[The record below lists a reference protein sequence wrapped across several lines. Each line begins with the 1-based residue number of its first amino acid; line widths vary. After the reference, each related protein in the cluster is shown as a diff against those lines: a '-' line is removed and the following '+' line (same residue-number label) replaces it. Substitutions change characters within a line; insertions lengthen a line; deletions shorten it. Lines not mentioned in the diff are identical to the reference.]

1 VEGRP
6 EVMVAL
12 AEGLALLRALL
23 AAAEAAISRVNL
35 SRAREL
41 AQSGPAG
48 RAVLSLK
55 VDRELRLGVGSVV
68 SEALLLGCALCAAFA
83 PEEQTHHRALVSA
96 ATGLGAAGLAVLL
109 ELVLRS
115 FAQARP
121 EAWAIRLARPL
132 FLIARAVRPVWE
144 LFTRLIGRLTG
155 PLGGQRPQRAEPMP
169 SLEDLEAHLSAQAA
183 RGQTGPTDPLLLR
196 SLLEFSEKTAREV
209 MVPRTR
215 VVGLEINAPTSEIVR
230 LVSEEG
236 HTRLPVY
243 RETLDDLLGFLH
255 SRDLVPLLANPE
267 LIVLQDLVR
276 APFFVPWAKRI
287 GAVLREMQ
295 RRSCHIAAVVDEYG
309 GVMGVI
315 TVEDILAEIVGE
327 FGDETAAGDSEEG
340 PEIERLV
347 DGSALVK
354 ASLGRADFAKAF
366 GVELSGNEAE
376 TLGGWL
382 NAKHGAIPEIGE
394 RFYLGGFVLTVF
406 DRSPS
411 RVKRIRVS
419 RPRGSVVV
427 PLGAGGAGPLA
438 SGARR
443 R

>member
-1 VEGRP
+1 VETRP
-6 EVMVAL
+6 EVLVSL

-23 AAAEAAISRVNL
+23 SAGEAAVARVPL
-35 SRAREL
+35 SRARTL
-41 AQSGPAG
+41 AEAG
-48 RAVLSLK
+48 RAGRSILALK
-55 VDRELRLGVGSVV
+55 LDRELALGVGRVV
-68 SEALLLGCALCAAFA
+68 SEGLLLGCALSAALA
-83 PEEQTHHRALVSA
+83 PARGTHLRALVSVGA
-96 ATGLGAAGLAVLL
+96 ALGSAGLAVLL

-115 FAQARP
+115 FAQGHP
-121 EAWAIRLARPL
+121 EPWALRLATPL
-132 FLIARAVRPVWE
+132 RLILGLVYPVWG
-144 LFTRLIGRLTG
+144 FVTRILGNLTG
-155 PLGGQRPQRAEPMP
+155 PLGGQRPERSDPMP
-169 SLEDLEAHLSAQAA
+169 SLEELEAHLSAQAA
-183 RGQTGPTDPLLLR
+183 RGQPAATDPLLLR

-215 VVGLEINAPTSEIVR
+215 VVALEINAPTSEIIR

-255 SRDLVPLLANPE
+255 SRDLVPLLANPQ
-267 LIVLQDLVR
+267 LIVLEDLVR

-295 RRSCHIAAVVDEYG
+295 RRSAHIAAVVDEYG

-327 FGDETAAGDSEEG
+327 FGDETTAGDPEDG
-340 PEIERLV
+340 PEIERMA

-354 ASLGRADFAKAF
+354 ASVSRDAFAKAF
-366 GVELSGNEAE
+366 GVALGGNDAE

-394 RFYLGGFVLTVF
+394 RFLVSGLVLTVF
-406 DRSPS
+406 DRTPS
-411 RVKRIRVS
+411 RVKRIRVT
-419 RPRGSVVV
+419 RPRGHVA
-427 PLGAGGAGPLA
+427 PLSAGSPRAPTH
-438 SGARR
+438 RR
-443 R
+443 A

>member
-1 VEGRP
+1 
-6 EVMVAL
+6 MVAL

-23 AAAEAAISRVNL
+23 ASAEAAIGRISL
-35 SRAREL
+35 SRARAL
-41 AQSGPAG
+41 AEASTAG
-48 RAVLSLK
+48 RAVLALK

-68 SEALLLGCALCAAFA
+68 SELLLLGCALCAALA
-83 PEEQTHHRALVSA
+83 PQDQTQHRDLVSA

-115 FAQARP
+115 FAQGRP
-121 EAWAIRLARPL
+121 EPWALRLASPL
-132 FLIARAVRPVWE
+132 LVILRVVLPVWE
-144 LFTRLIGRLTG
+144 IFTRMLGRLTG
-155 PLGGQRPQRAEPMP
+155 PLGGQRPQRADAMP

-183 RGQTGPTDPLLLR
+183 RGQPGSTDPLLLR

-215 VVGLEINAPTSEIVR
+215 VVGLEINAPTSEVVR

-255 SRDLVPLLANPE
+255 SRDLVPLLVNPE

-327 FGDETAAGDSEEG
+327 FGDESAAGDSEEG

-354 ASLGRADFAKAF
+354 ASLARDDFAKAF
-366 GVELSGNEAE
+366 GVELSGNESE

-394 RFYLGGFVLTVF
+394 RFHLGGLVLTVF

-411 RVKRIRVS
+411 RVKRIRVA

-427 PLGAGGAGPLA
+427 PLGTGSGGTLA
-438 SGARR
+438 SGSRR

>member
-1 VEGRP
+1 
-6 EVMVAL
+6 
-12 AEGLALLRALL
+12 
-23 AAAEAAISRVNL
+23 
-35 SRAREL
+35 
-41 AQSGPAG
+41 
-48 RAVLSLK
+48 
-55 VDRELRLGVGSVV
+55 
-68 SEALLLGCALCAAFA
+68 
-83 PEEQTHHRALVSA
+83 
-96 ATGLGAAGLAVLL
+96 VLL

-115 FAQARP
+115 FAQGRP
-121 EAWAIRLARPL
+121 EPWALRLSSPL
-132 FLIARAVRPVWE
+132 LLILRLVRPVWD
-144 LFTRLIGRLTG
+144 LLTQLIGRLTAL
-155 PLGGQRPQRAEPMP
+155 LGGRRPQRADPMP

-183 RGQTGPTDPLLLR
+183 RGQAGSTDPLLLR

-255 SRDLVPLLANPE
+255 SRDLVPLLVNPE

-295 RRSCHIAAVVDEYG
+295 RRGGHIAAVVDEYG

-327 FGDETAAGDSEEG
+327 FGDESTAGDSEEG

-354 ASLGRADFAKAF
+354 ASLARDDFAKAF
-366 GVELSGNEAE
+366 GVELAGNESE

-394 RFYLGGFVLTVF
+394 RFYLGGLVLTVF

-411 RVKRIRVS
+411 RVKRIRVA

-427 PLGAGGAGPLA
+427 PLGAGSGGTLA
-438 SGARR
+438 SGGRR

>member
-1 VEGRP
+1 
-6 EVMVAL
+6 MVAL
-12 AEGLALLRALL
+12 AEGLALVRALL
-23 AAAEAAISRVNL
+23 ASAEAAIGRVTL
-35 SRAREL
+35 SRARAL
-41 AQSGPAG
+41 AETSPAG
-48 RAVLSLK
+48 RSILTLK
-55 VDRELRLGVGSVV
+55 VDRELRLGVGSVT
-68 SEALLLGCALCAAFA
+68 SELLLLGCALCAALA
-83 PEEQTHHRALVSA
+83 PDGQTRHLALVSA
-96 ATGLGAAGLAVLL
+96 ATGLGAAGLAVFL
-109 ELVLRS
+109 ELLLRS
-115 FAQARP
+115 FAQGRP
-121 EAWAIRLARPL
+121 EPWALRLASPML
-132 FLIARAVRPVWE
+132 LILRVVRPV
-144 LFTRLIGRLTG
+144 LDLVTRLIGRLTG
-155 PLGGQRPQRAEPMP
+155 LLGGQRPQRADPMP

-183 RGQTGPTDPLLLR
+183 RGQAGSTDPLLLR

-327 FGDETAAGDSEEG
+327 FGDETTAGDSEEG

-354 ASLGRADFAKAF
+354 ASLARDDFAKAF
-366 GVELSGNEAE
+366 GVELTGNETE

-394 RFYLGGFVLTVF
+394 RFYLGGLVLTVF

-411 RVKRIRVS
+411 RVKRIRVA
-419 RPRGSVVV
+419 RPRGNVVV
-427 PLGAGGAGPLA
+427 PLGAGSGGVVA
-438 SGARR
+438 SRARR